1 MNESQ
6 LELNSGYFGPATRS
20 IYFSGP
26 IDYDNTASV
35 IEQLLELDSISSDTI
50 TLYINTE
57 GGSLTDSL
65 AIYDTIKTL
74 SSPVTTVVKGL
85 CASGGIILLL
95 AGENRHCTENSLLF
109 YHQPVLRVKE
119 LISSDFSEDLAEAY
133 SLSKD
138 LLDNIIKENTNISEK
153 EWEDNFNNKTFK
165 YFAPYKAKHWN
176 FVHSIIKNKRN
187 KNGI

>member
-1 MNESQ
+1 MDDLQ
-6 LELNSGYFGPATRS
+6 IITPAGYFGPSTRS

-26 IDYDNTASV
+26 IDYDNTAST
-35 IEQLLELDSISSDTI
+35 IDKLLELDSISSNTI

-65 AIYDTIKTL
+65 AIYDTINTL
-74 SSPVTTVVKGL
+74 SSPVTTIVNGL
-85 CASGGIILLL
+85 CASGGIILCL
-95 AGENRHCTENSLLF
+95 AGQNRYCTENSLFF
-109 YHQPVLRVKE
+109 YHQPVLRIKE

-138 LLDNIIKENTNISEK
+138 LLDDIIKNNTNISKK
-153 EWEDNFNNKTFK
+153 EWQENFDNKTFK
-165 YFAPYKAKHWN
+165 YFPAYKARHWN

-187 KNGI
+187 LNGI

>member
-6 LELNSGYFGPATRS
+6 LILNFGYFGPSTRS

-26 IDYDNTASV
+26 IDYDNTASA
-35 IEQLLELDSISSDTI
+35 IDQLLHLDSVSSDTI

-74 SSPVTTVVKGL
+74 SSPVTTIVTGL
-85 CASGGIILLL
+85 CASGGIILFL
-95 AGENRHCTENSLLF
+95 AGENRICTENSLFF

-119 LISSDFSEDLAEAY
+119 LVSSDFSEDLAQAY

-138 LLDNIIKENTNISEK
+138 LLDNIIKENTNISNK
-153 EWEDNFNNKTFK
+153 EWQENFHNKTFK
-165 YFAPYKAKHWN
+165 YFASYKAKHWN
-176 FVHSIIKNKRN
+176 FAHSIIQ
-187 KNGI
+187 